1 MQDSFFL
8 DSNVLIYGFSGR
20 EPEKQRIAR
29 ELSDADGAWVS
40 TQVLSEVGAVLIRK
54 FGFSVGE
61 ARSRVASIAAGCDVV
76 TLTPALIL
84 DAFRIAERYRLGLYD
99 GQIIAAAVACGA
111 RRLFTEDMHHGL
123 AVDGLELVSP
133 FAARAREP
141 SARYRSRLKLRRAA

>member
-1 MQDSFFL
+1 MRDSFFL

-20 EPEKQRIAR
+20 APEKQRIAR

-40 TQVLSEVGAVLIRK
+40 TQVLSEVGNVLIRK

-61 ARSRVASIAAGCDVV
+61 ARARVASIASGCDVV

-84 DAFRIAERYRLGLYD
+84 DAFRISERYRLGLYD
-99 GQIIAAAVACGA
+99 GQIIAAALACGA

-123 AVDGLELVSP
+123 TVDGLELVSP
-133 FAARAREP
+133 FALRVREP
-141 SARYRSRLKLRRAA
+141 TARYRSRTKLRRAA